1 MELTIRSNDMIDVS
15 VSMLDSSSKELIK
28 LREIMIEQCDR
39 ISAVLT
45 EMSGYTDFDVQLKKL
60 YELKKKLEEDAY
72 NVFRLGRVLELC
84 TDCYKKTEDTVVDL
98 SENYNTSKINRN
110 VLEQDFT
117 PNPDFMVI
125 V

>member
-1 MELTIRSNDMIDVS
+1 MIDVS

-45 EMSGYTDFDVQLKKL
+45 EMSGYTDSDVQLKKL